1 MLSVKRNWLN
11 YISTIAVIVLMT
23 GIAEYCRE
31 PEIIF
36 PEIAALAAGALS
48 APEQIWR
55 VNRSRMFCYIAVCS
69 ILGVIVV
76 RYLPFGY
83 WGQMVSAFS
92 AGQMIFLCS
101 KTTFAPMISAAVLPV
116 LLQTDTWIYPVS
128 AVGLTALIC
137 ILQLISVK
145 AGAHLSESYQPLP
158 AVSADRVKNSC
169 IRILCMAVLSAG
181 VLPLGWKFCVAPP
194 LLVAFTE
201 MSEKSVKPGRSAK
214 IAILITLCAA
224 EGALCR
230 LLIAE
235 KADLPLAAAA
245 FAAAVLFLLAMRT
258 MRLWTPPAGA
268 MAILP
273 MLIGA
278 DQILWYPVQVFGGS
292 VVLILAA
299 SVFFR
304 RKSPA

>member
-11 YISTIAVIVLMT
+11 YIFTIAVIVLMT

-36 PEIAALAAGALS
+36 SEIAALAAGALS

-83 WGQMVSAFS
+83 WGQMVSAFA

-158 AVSADRVKNSC
+158 AVSADRSGRRAACHPARNPESDGRHPRQTC
-169 IRILCMAVLSAG
+169 RPMMPGGWESANASRQ
-181 VLPLGWKFCVAPP
+181 CRQ
-194 LLVAFTE
+194 
-201 MSEKSVKPGRSAK
+201 KPFPTTS
-214 IAILITLCAA
+214 
-224 EGALCR
+224 
-230 LLIAE
+230 
-235 KADLPLAAAA
+235 
-245 FAAAVLFLLAMRT
+245 
-258 MRLWTPPAGA
+258 
-268 MAILP
+268 
-273 MLIGA
+273 
-278 DQILWYPVQVFGGS
+278 
-292 VVLILAA
+292 
-299 SVFFR
+299 R
-304 RKSPA
+304 R

>member
-11 YISTIAVIVLMT
+11 YIFTIAVIVLMT

-83 WGQMVSAFS
+83 WGQMVSAFA

-116 LLQTDTWIYPVS
+116 LFQTDTWIYPVS

-137 ILQLISVK
+137 ILQLISAK

-214 IAILITLCAA
+214 IAILITLRKKQIC
-224 EGALCR
+224 LSPPQPLRQQCCFC
-230 LLIAE
+230 LL
-235 KADLPLAAAA
+235 
-245 FAAAVLFLLAMRT
+245 
-258 MRLWTPPAGA
+258 
-268 MAILP
+268 
-273 MLIGA
+273 
-278 DQILWYPVQVFGGS
+278 
-292 VVLILAA
+292 
-299 SVFFR
+299 
-304 RKSPA
+304 

>member
-1 MLSVKRNWLN
+1 
-11 YISTIAVIVLMT
+11 
-23 GIAEYCRE
+23 
-31 PEIIF
+31 
-36 PEIAALAAGALS
+36 
-48 APEQIWR
+48 
-55 VNRSRMFCYIAVCS
+55 
-69 ILGVIVV
+69 
-76 RYLPFGY
+76 
-83 WGQMVSAFS
+83 
-92 AGQMIFLCS
+92 
-101 KTTFAPMISAAVLPV
+101 MISAAVLPV

-235 KADLPLAAAA
+235 KSRSASRRRSLCGSSAVSACYEDDETVDAAG
-245 FAAAVLFLLAMRT
+245 R
-258 MRLWTPPAGA
+258 A

>member
-11 YISTIAVIVLMT
+11 YIFTIAVIVLMT

-36 PEIAALAAGALS
+36 SEIAALAAGALS

-83 WGQMVSAFS
+83 WGQMVSAFA

-158 AVSADRVKNSC
+158 AVSVPT
-169 IRILCMAVLSAG
+169 G
-181 VLPLGWKFCVAPP
+181 
-194 LLVAFTE
+194 
-201 MSEKSVKPGRSAK
+201 
-214 IAILITLCAA
+214 
-224 EGALCR
+224 
-230 LLIAE
+230 
-235 KADLPLAAAA
+235 
-245 FAAAVLFLLAMRT
+245 
-258 MRLWTPPAGA
+258 
-268 MAILP
+268 
-273 MLIGA
+273 
-278 DQILWYPVQVFGGS
+278 
-292 VVLILAA
+292 
-299 SVFFR
+299 
-304 RKSPA
+304 

>member
-11 YISTIAVIVLMT
+11 YIFTIAVIVLMT

-128 AVGLTALIC
+128 AVGR
-137 ILQLISVK
+137 QL
-145 AGAHLSESYQPLP
+145 
-158 AVSADRVKNSC
+158 
-169 IRILCMAVLSAG
+169 
-181 VLPLGWKFCVAPP
+181 
-194 LLVAFTE
+194 
-201 MSEKSVKPGRSAK
+201 
-214 IAILITLCAA
+214 
-224 EGALCR
+224 
-230 LLIAE
+230 
-235 KADLPLAAAA
+235 
-245 FAAAVLFLLAMRT
+245 
-258 MRLWTPPAGA
+258 
-268 MAILP
+268 
-273 MLIGA
+273 
-278 DQILWYPVQVFGGS
+278 
-292 VVLILAA
+292 
-299 SVFFR
+299 
-304 RKSPA
+304 